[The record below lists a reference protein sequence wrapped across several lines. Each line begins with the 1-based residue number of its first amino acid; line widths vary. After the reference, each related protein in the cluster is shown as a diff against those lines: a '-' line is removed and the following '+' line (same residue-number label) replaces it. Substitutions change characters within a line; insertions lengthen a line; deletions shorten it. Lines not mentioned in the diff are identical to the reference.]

1 VIVLPF
7 ESVSTRSEPVT
18 ALSTCAV
25 YVIVVPSSTVSPS
38 AAELSVTVVVSAS
51 SVTLVN
57 TVPVFATSSK
67 LPPACS

>member
-1 VIVLPF
+1 
-7 ESVSTRSEPVT
+7 
-18 ALSTCAV
+18 V

-67 LPPACS
+67 LPPAVLVIDTGASASVPCTYGSSARTV